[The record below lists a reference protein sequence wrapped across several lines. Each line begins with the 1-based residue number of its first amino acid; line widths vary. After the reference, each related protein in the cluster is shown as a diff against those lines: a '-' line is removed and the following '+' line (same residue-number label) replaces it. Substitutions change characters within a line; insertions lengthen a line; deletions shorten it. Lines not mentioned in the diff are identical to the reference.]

1 MSADVK
7 GVKGFTIIEVLIALA
22 IFGIGI
28 LAVAKMQI
36 SATGHNTSSRVYT
49 EAASVGGGGVEELIN
64 LDFDDSD
71 LEINDAEN
79 PYHERT
85 DVGPNNMYDIKWKV
99 KSAVPTPAGDVQVK
113 SIEVEVKADRFP
125 DREFNATYYKAITY

>member
-49 EAASVGGGGVEELIN
+49 EAATTGAGQVEELIN
-64 LDFDDSD
+64 YFYDD
-71 LEINDAEN
+71 LATGTGTAE
-79 PYHERT
+79 
-85 DVGPNNMYDIKWKV
+85 DVGPNGIYELNWSIDDVGEDFHHIKRIHITVTSEK
-99 KSAVPTPAGDVQVK
+99 
-113 SIEVEVKADRFP
+113 EP
-125 DREFNATYYKAITY
+125 DRTFETTTYKAITY